1 MTTIRLENIEACVF
15 DAYGTLFDVNAAA
28 AHLAGELGRQW
39 QPLAETWRTKQLQYT
54 WLRALMGSHVDF
66 WQVTG
71 DALDFAMTSLGI
83 DDPGLRDR
91 LMALY
96 LELDAYPEV
105 KDTLTRLKSAGKRLA
120 ILSNGAPTMLKAA
133 ADHAGITD
141 LLDAILSV
149 ESVGI
154 YKPHPTV
161 YRMALEHF
169 DLAAGAISF
178 QSSNSW
184 DAFAAKNFGFRV
196 VWVNRF
202 GQAHERLPR
211 TPDTEIATLAELP
224 AIVAG

>member
-1 MTTIRLENIEACVF
+1 MTYIRLENIEACVF

-28 AHLAGELGRQW
+28 AHLAGELGEQW
-39 QPLAETWRTKQLQYT
+39 QPLAETWRAKQLQYT
-54 WLRALMGSHVDF
+54 WLRALMGRHVDF

-71 DALDFAMTSLGI
+71 DALDFAMASLGI
-83 DDPGLRDR
+83 DKPVLRDR

-105 KDTLTRLKSAGKRLA
+105 KDTLTRLKSAGMRLA
-120 ILSNGAPTMLKAA
+120 ILS
-133 ADHAGITD
+133 
-141 LLDAILSV
+141 V
-149 ESVGI
+149 ETVGI

-169 DLAAGAISF
+169 DLPAGAISF

-184 DAFAAKNFGFRV
+184 DAYGARNFGFRV

-202 GQAHERLPR
+202 GQAHERLPK
-211 TPDTEIATLAELP
+211 TPDAEITTLAELP
-224 AIVAG
+224 AIVAD

>member
-28 AHLAGELGRQW
+28 AHLAGELGEQW
-39 QPLAETWRTKQLQYT
+39 QPLAETWRAKQLQYT

-71 DALDFAMTSLGI
+71 DALDFAMASLDI
-83 DDPGLRDR
+83 DNPALRDR

-96 LELDAYPEV
+96 LKLDAYPEV
-105 KDTLTRLKSAGKRLA
+105 KDTLTRLKSAGMRLA
-120 ILSNGAPTMLKAA
+120 ILSNGAPAMLRAA

-149 ESVGI
+149 ETVGI

-169 DLAAGAISF
+169 DLPVGAISF

-184 DAFAAKNFGFRV
+184 DAYGARNFGFRV

-202 GQAHERLPR
+202 GQAHERLPK
-211 TPDTEIATLAELP
+211 TPDAEITTLAELP
-224 AIVAG
+224 AIVAD